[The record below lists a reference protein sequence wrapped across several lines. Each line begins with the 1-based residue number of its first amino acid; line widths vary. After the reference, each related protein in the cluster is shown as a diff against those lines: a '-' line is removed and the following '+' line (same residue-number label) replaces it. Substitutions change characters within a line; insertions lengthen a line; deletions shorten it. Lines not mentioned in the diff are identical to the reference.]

1 MMPEDIRKVVDR
13 LKEDIATIEGW
24 EMCYWNKS
32 LGTNHLK
39 SMAVRLKNDVD
50 TIAAY
55 LKNF

>member
-1 MMPEDIRKVVDR
+1 MPEDIRKVVDR

-24 EMCYWNKS
+24 QKCYWNKS

>member
-1 MMPEDIRKVVDR
+1 MPEDIRKVIDR
-13 LKEDIATIEGW
+13 LKDDITTIEKW
-24 EMCYWNKS
+24 DTSHWNKS

-39 SMAVRLKNDVD
+39 AMAIMLKNDVE

>member
-1 MMPEDIRKVVDR
+1 MPEDIRKVIDR
-13 LKEDIATIEGW
+13 LKDDIATLEKW
-24 EMCYWNKS
+24 DWSYWNKS

-39 SMAVRLKNDVD
+39 SMATMLTNDVN

>member
-1 MMPEDIRKVVDR
+1 MPEDIRKVIDR
-13 LKEDIATIEGW
+13 LKDDIATIEGW
-24 EMCYWNKS
+24 NRSYWNKS

-39 SMAVRLKNDVD
+39 SMATMLKNDVD

>member
-1 MMPEDIRKVVDR
+1 MPEDIRKVIDR
-13 LKEDIATIEGW
+13 LKDDITTIEKW
-24 EMCYWNKS
+24 DRSYWNKS

-39 SMAVRLKNDVD
+39 AMATMLKNDVN